1 MYASGLARWSRGTV
15 WVVHV
20 LLPRHSP
27 MLRALLCALY
37 TLPLLLLLSFSLV
50 YLFSIRHSVSSF
62 EFLQIFLTTVPPF
75 DQIIF
80 KTHALNELH
89 RFKFHLSYTCNIKSF
104 VWEGWKQYE
113 NKQAI
118 GLLVK
123 EIPWAPM
130 MIVDDSQWHF
140 VASFKMN
147 RIARSSIIYV
157 WMFRLYEYRRDNA
170 SRITNRS
177 QPLYRSYDLVSLN
190 TRYAHNTF
198 AVVNVRYVSN
208 WWFPLLTNRYLF
220 SRYLVQLRFVAA
232 RTHVFCQFTWTHVRF
247 ASQWA

>member
-37 TLPLLLLLSFSLV
+37 TLPLLLPLSFSLV
-50 YLFSIRHSVSSF
+50 YLFSIRHSASSF
-62 EFLQIFLTTVPPF
+62 EFLQIFLTTVSPF

-89 RFKFHLSYTCNIKSF
+89 RFKFHLSYTYNIKSF
-104 VWEGWKQYE
+104 VCQGWKQYE

-123 EIPWAPM
+123 KIPRTAM

-140 VASFKMN
+140 VAFFKIN
-147 RIARSSIIYV
+147 RIARSSIIPIYV
-157 WMFRLYEYRRDNA
+157 WIFRLYEYRRDNA

-177 QPLYRSYDLVSLN
+177 QPLYRPYDLVSLN

-208 WWFPLLTNRYLF
+208 YMISTIN
-220 SRYLVQLRFVAA
+220 
-232 RTHVFCQFTWTHVRF
+232 
-247 ASQWA
+247 